1 MDISLIFAAIAAI
14 GYSVAAI
21 FSKQA
26 LAQGCGIMRLSFV
39 TNLVFVPVFALLLI
53 NAPSEPISWG
63 QIHQPLLTGLL
74 FFLGQIFTFSAI
86 RMGDV
91 SLQTPVMGT
100 KVVFVVLIALLLGT
114 EQVSIQLIL
123 ASLCSMV
130 AVALLGFSGGGA
142 KRVALTL
149 SLALLSALFFAGSDT
164 MVGAYGS
171 AFGAPRFLF
180 IAMLVNC
187 LLSFLLLPFFS
198 GSLRQIT
205 RQAWPW
211 VCLAAIMMALQALL
225 VNYTLARYQN
235 VPAINVLYSSRGLW
249 SVVLALPVA
258 LLFKLPRERLTARM
272 LWQRGAGALLLSI
285 AIGIVF
291 S

>member
-1 MDISLIFAAIAAI
+1 MDISLIFAAMAAI
-14 GYSVAAI
+14 GYSMAAI

-26 LAQGCGIMRLSFV
+26 LAQGCGILRLSFV
-39 TNLVFVPVFALLLI
+39 INLVFVPVFAFLLI
-53 NAPSEPISWG
+53 NAPSEPIPWG
-63 QIHQPLLTGLL
+63 QVYQPVLTGLL

-100 KVVFVVLIALLLGT
+100 KVVFVVLIALCLGT
-114 EQVSIQLIL
+114 EQVSLQLIL
-123 ASLCSMV
+123 ASLCSMI

-142 KRVALTL
+142 KRVGLTL
-149 SLALLSALFFAGSDT
+149 FLALLSALFFAGSDT

-171 AFGAPRFLF
+171 AFGVPHFLF
-180 IAMLVNC
+180 ITMLVNF
-187 LLSFLLLPFFS
+187 LLSFLLLPFFN

-205 RQAWPW
+205 RQSWLW
-211 VCLAAIMMALQALL
+211 VGLAAIMMALQALL
-225 VNYTLARYQN
+225 MNYTIARYQN
-235 VPAINVLYSSRGLW
+235 VAVSNILYSSRGLW

-272 LWQRGAGALLLSI
+272 IWQRGTGALLLSI

>member
-1 MDISLIFAAIAAI
+1 MDISLIFAAMAAF

-39 TNLVFVPVFALLLI
+39 ANLVFVPIFALLLI
-53 NAPSEPISWG
+53 NAPSEPIPWG
-63 QIHQPLLTGLL
+63 QIHQPVLTGLL

-86 RMGDV
+86 RVGDV

-100 KVVFVVLIALLLGT
+100 KVVFVVLIALFLGT

-142 KRVALTL
+142 RRVGLTL
-149 SLALLSALFFAGSDT
+149 TLAILSALFYAGSDT

-171 AFGAPRFLF
+171 AFG
-180 IAMLVNC
+180 V
-187 LLSFLLLPFFS
+187 
-198 GSLRQIT
+198 
-205 RQAWPW
+205 
-211 VCLAAIMMALQALL
+211 
-225 VNYTLARYQN
+225 
-235 VPAINVLYSSRGLW
+235 
-249 SVVLALPVA
+249 
-258 LLFKLPRERLTARM
+258 
-272 LWQRGAGALLLSI
+272 
-285 AIGIVF
+285 
-291 S
+291 